1 MRMCGILPFLD
12 RVRLGRAARLVVAA
26 AALCL
31 AGACGHS
38 SAPSASGTAEAPG
51 AGKKPGEAPV
61 WAGVPLRGNSTE
73 ALRAY
78 LNSVEEVKPKRFE
91 VQWNPATVAI
101 DKAAALRSLRAV
113 SRDGATFTFS
123 SDEPALAKLQP
134 GKSIL
139 WVWDIA
145 VRKVDSVET
154 FGEVTRVHTS
164 VVKLTEAMPNAQIEF
179 ETPLKLQNY
188 YPQRRIE
195 APEPATAQRR
205 PRAPG
210 FRYVL
215 FGGPTPAEQPGDDPT
230 SIPQENLPDPDS
242 PKDSDDDDWY
252 EEGITADGFNGT
264 KNGWAYSVGYR
275 VRPGGITVE
284 LQARKGD
291 LEGGTESGTHSLIP
305 EYQAIEK
312 DRAEIHK
319 ALEQAEQ
326 EIKDE
331 EKGVRDT
338 DQEFEQQMKQLLQDQ
353 ANRKDPNYSGP
364 TLPPQVNKYGEPVTD
379 KAAQQLLKDKW
390 QKKHDVEIQKL
401 QAQEQIL
408 GEWRIKKD
416 QLEARK
422 RALKVAKGVAAQL
435 YQIADD
441 NFDARL
447 RGRVDLDG
455 FTVGTNLG
463 FVNGDIDVAATH
475 FKNLNGKVQAEM
487 IGRLGKSGNEATKI
501 PVMHVPVS
509 FNVPIPVGGVPFVVQ
524 LGSDFL
530 ITLALSGM
538 HASLTVEGQ
547 VAFKGDSGLTY
558 AKGNA
563 NYDSSFSTSGD
574 PQITSYK
581 GMSPGVSAVVL
592 AIQLP
597 RVGLGLGVFGVSSVA
612 YMDVINVLTMTQA
625 GVIGAGLIPQCKRM
639 TYNAVGHVGVETNII
654 PLPFVDTSS
663 VAGALTTKKEIFNS
677 KTQKLDPPVKA
688 CEVSSS

>member
-1 MRMCGILPFLD
+1 M
-12 RVRLGRAARLVVAA
+12 
-26 AALCL
+26 
-31 AGACGHS
+31 
-38 SAPSASGTAEAPG
+38 
-51 AGKKPGEAPV
+51 
-61 WAGVPLRGNSTE
+61 RGNSTE

-78 LNSVEEVKPKRFE
+78 LNTVEEIKPKRFE

-113 SRDGATFTFS
+113 SRDGSTFTFA
-123 SDEPALAKLQP
+123 SDEPALTKLKP
-134 GKSIL
+134 GSIL

-145 VRKVDSVET
+145 VRKVDSIET
-154 FGEVTRVHTS
+154 FGAVTHVHTS
-164 VVKLTEAMPNAQIEF
+164 VVKLTEAMPNARIEF
-179 ETPLKLQNY
+179 ETPVKLQNY
-188 YPQRRIE
+188 FPQRKVE
-195 APEPATAQRR
+195 TSGVGD
-205 PRAPG
+205 RAP
-210 FRYVL
+210 RTA
-215 FGGPTPAEQPGDDPT
+215 PTRPDVRSAHRARARRAARGGDDPT
-230 SIPQENLPDPDS
+230 ALPPENLPDPDS
-242 PKDSDDDDWY
+242 PQDSDDDDWY
-252 EEGITADGFNGT
+252 EEGMSANGFNGT

-291 LEGGTESGTHSLIP
+291 LEGGTASGQHSLIP
-305 EYQAIEK
+305 EYKAIEK
-312 DRAEIHK
+312 DREEIHK
-319 ALEQAEQ
+319 AIEQAEQ
-326 EIKDE
+326 EIKEE
-331 EKGVRDT
+331 EKGVTQT
-338 DQEFEQQMKQLLQDQ
+338 DQDFEQEMKQLLDDQ
-353 ANRKDPNYSGP
+353 ANRKDPNYTGP
-364 TLPPQVNKYGEPVTD
+364 TLPPQVNKYGEPITD

-401 QAQEQIL
+401 QAKEQIL

-455 FTVGTNLG
+455 FTIGQDLG

-475 FKNLNGKVQAEM
+475 FRNLNGKVQAEM
-487 IGRLGKSGNEATKI
+487 IGRLGKPGNEATKI
-501 PVMHVPVS
+501 PIMHVPVS

-530 ITLALSGM
+530 ITLSLSGM
-538 HASLTVEGQ
+538 HASLTAQGQ

-558 AKGNA
+558 AKGKA

-574 PQITSYK
+574 PQITNYQ

-592 AIQLP
+592 AVQLP

-612 YMDVINVLTMTQA
+612 YMDVVNVITMTQA
-625 GVIGAGLIPQCKRM
+625 GVVGAGLIPQCKRM
-639 TYNAVGHVGVETNII
+639 TYNAVGHVGVETNVI
-654 PLPFVDTSS
+654 PLPIVDTSS
-663 VAGALTTKKEIFNS
+663 VAGALTTKKEIFNTT
-677 KTQKLDPPVKA
+677 TQKLDPPVKA
-688 CEVSSS
+688 CEI

>member
-1 MRMCGILPFLD
+1 MRTSS
-12 RVRLGRAARLVVAA
+12 VRHVAARSRISSAWGRLLAIGLLLFMA
-26 AALCL
+26 SSCSRSPAPSPSTAESPASGARP
-31 AGACGHS
+31 AGA
-38 SAPSASGTAEAPG
+38 A
-51 AGKKPGEAPV
+51 V

-78 LNSVEEVKPKRFE
+78 LNTVEEIKPKRFE

-113 SRDGATFTFS
+113 SRDGSTFTFA
-123 SDEPALAKLQP
+123 SDEPALAKLKP
-134 GKSIL
+134 GSSIL

-154 FGEVTRVHTS
+154 FGAVTHVHTS

-179 ETPLKLQNY
+179 ETPVKLQNY
-188 YPQRRIE
+188 YPQRKVE
-195 APEPATAQRR
+195 LPTQATARR
-205 PRAPG
+205 RGRAPG

-215 FGGPTPAEQPGDDPT
+215 FTEPAPGEQPGGDDPT
-230 SIPQENLPDPDS
+230 SLPLENLPDPDS
-242 PKDSDDDDWY
+242 PQDSGDDDWY
-252 EEGITADGFNGT
+252 DEGMSADGFNGT

-291 LEGGTESGTHSLIP
+291 LEGGGESGTHSLVP
-305 EYQAIEK
+305 EYKAIEK
-312 DRAEIHK
+312 DREDIHK
-319 ALEQAEQ
+319 AIEQAEQ

-331 EKGVRDT
+331 EKGVRET
-338 DQEFEQQMKQLLQDQ
+338 DQEFEQEMKQLLQDQ
-353 ANRKDPNYSGP
+353 ANRKDPNYTGP
-364 TLPPQVNKYGEPVTD
+364 TLPQQVNKYGEPITD

-401 QAQEQIL
+401 QAKEQIL

-422 RALKVAKGVAAQL
+422 RALKVAKSVAAQL

-455 FTVGTNLG
+455 FAIDESLG

-487 IGRLGKSGNEATKI
+487 IGRLGKAGNEATKI
-501 PVMHVPVS
+501 PIMHMPVE

-530 ITLALSGM
+530 ITLSLSGM
-538 HASLTVEGQ
+538 HASLTAQGQ

-558 AKGNA
+558 AKGKA

-574 PQITSYK
+574 PQITNYQ

-612 YMDVINVLTMTQA
+612 YMDVVNVITMTQA
-625 GVIGAGLIPQCKRM
+625 GAVGAGLIPQCKRM
-639 TYNAVGHVGVETNII
+639 TYNAVGHVGVQTNVI

-663 VAGALTTKKEIFNS
+663 VAGALTTKKEIFNTT
-677 KTQKLDPPVKA
+677 TQKLDPPVKA
-688 CEVSSS
+688 CEI

>member
-1 MRMCGILPFLD
+1 
-12 RVRLGRAARLVVAA
+12 V
-26 AALCL
+26 
-31 AGACGHS
+31 
-38 SAPSASGTAEAPG
+38 
-51 AGKKPGEAPV
+51 V

-78 LNSVEEVKPKRFE
+78 LNSVEEIKPKRFE

-101 DKAAALRSLRAV
+101 DKAAALRSLRTV
-113 SRDGATFTFS
+113 SRDGSTFTFA
-123 SDEPALAKLQP
+123 SDEPAVGKLKP
-134 GKSIL
+134 GSIL

-154 FGEVTRVHTS
+154 LGAVTHVHTS
-164 VVKLTEAMPNAQIEF
+164 VVTLTEAMPNAQIEF
-179 ETPLKLQNY
+179 ETPVKLQNY
-188 YPQRRIE
+188 YPQRKIE
-195 APEPATAQRR
+195 PPVQSTARR
-205 PRAPG
+205 HSPPPG

-215 FGGPTPAEQPGDDPT
+215 FTEPAPGEQPGGNDPT
-230 SIPQENLPDPDS
+230 TLPPENLPDPDS
-242 PKDSDDDDWY
+242 PQDSDDDDWY
-252 EEGITADGFNGT
+252 DEGMSADGFNGT

-291 LEGGTESGTHSLIP
+291 LEGGESGQHSLIP
-305 EYQAIEK
+305 EYKAIEK
-312 DRAEIHK
+312 DRGEIHK
-319 ALEQAEQ
+319 GIEQAEQ
-326 EIKDE
+326 EIKEE
-331 EKGVRDT
+331 EKGVRET
-338 DQEFEQQMKQLLQDQ
+338 DQEFEQEMKQLLDDQ
-353 ANRKDPNYSGP
+353 ANRKDPNYTGP
-364 TLPPQVNKYGEPVTD
+364 TLPRQVNKYGEPITD

-401 QAQEQIL
+401 QAKEQIL

-422 RALKVAKGVAAQL
+422 RALKVAKGVATQL

-455 FTVGTNLG
+455 FTIGANLG

-475 FKNLNGKVQAEM
+475 FKNLNGTVQAEM
-487 IGRLGKSGNEATKI
+487 IGRLGKAGNEATKI
-501 PVMHVPVS
+501 PVMHVPVE

-530 ITLALSGM
+530 ITLSLSGM
-538 HASLTVEGQ
+538 HASLTAQGQ

-558 AKGNA
+558 AKGKA

-574 PQITSYK
+574 PQITNYK

-612 YMDVINVLTMTQA
+612 YMDVINVITMTQA
-625 GVIGAGLIPQCKRM
+625 GVVGAGLLPQCKRM
-639 TYNAVGHVGVETNII
+639 TYNAVGHVGVETNVI

-663 VAGALTTKKEIFNS
+663 VAGALTTKKEIFNTT
-677 KTQKLDPPVKA
+677 TQKLDPPVKA
-688 CEVSSS
+688 CEI

>member
-1 MRMCGILPFLD
+1 MRGSLVHHVIA
-12 RVRLGRAARLVVAA
+12 RARRSGARWRLLALSLAVCAVAA
-26 AALCL
+26 
-31 AGACGHS
+31 CGRS
-38 SAPSASGTAEAPG
+38 SAPGPSPASAPAAAPRPPG
-51 AGKKPGEAPV
+51 AAV

-78 LNSVEEVKPKRFE
+78 LSTVEEIKPKRFE

-113 SRDGATFTFS
+113 SRDGSAFTFA
-123 SDEPALAKLQP
+123 SDEPALARLKP
-134 GKSIL
+134 GSIL

-154 FGEVTRVHTS
+154 FGAVTRVHTS
-164 VVKLTEAMPNAQIEF
+164 VVKLTEAMPNARIEF
-179 ETPLKLQNY
+179 EAPVKLQNY
-188 YPQRRIE
+188 YPQRKIE
-195 APEPATAQRR
+195 APAPATARR
-205 PRAPG
+205 HGPSPG

-215 FGGPTPAEQPGDDPT
+215 FTGPAPGEQPPGDDPAVL
-230 SIPQENLPDPDS
+230 PPENLPDPDS
-242 PKDSDDDDWY
+242 PEDSDDDDWY
-252 EEGITADGFNGT
+252 DEGMSGNAFNGT
-264 KNGWAYSVGYR
+264 KSGWAYSVGYQ

-291 LEGGTESGTHSLIP
+291 LEGGTSSGEHSLIP
-305 EYQAIEK
+305 EYKAIEK
-312 DRAEIHK
+312 DREEIHK
-319 ALEQAEQ
+319 AIEQAEH

-338 DQEFEQQMKQLLQDQ
+338 DQEFEQEMKQLLQDQ

-364 TLPPQVNKYGEPVTD
+364 TLPPQVNKYGEPITD

-401 QAQEQIL
+401 QAKEQIL

-422 RALKVAKGVAAQL
+422 RALKVAKGVATQL
-435 YQIADD
+435 FQIADD

-447 RGRVDLDG
+447 RGRIELDG
-455 FTVGTNLG
+455 FTIGEDLG

-475 FKNLNGKVQAEM
+475 FRNLNGKVQAQM
-487 IGRLGKSGNEATKI
+487 IGRLGKPGNEATKI
-501 PVMHVPVS
+501 PVMHVPVE

-530 ITLALSGM
+530 ITLSLSGM
-538 HASLTVEGQ
+538 HASLAVDGQ

-558 AKGNA
+558 AKGKA
-563 NYDSSFSTSGD
+563 SYDTSFSTSGD
-574 PQITSYK
+574 PQITNYQ

-592 AIQLP
+592 AVQLP

-612 YMDVINVLTMTQA
+612 YMDVVNVITMTQA
-625 GVIGAGLIPQCKRM
+625 GAVGAGLIPQCKRM

-663 VAGALTTKKEIFNS
+663 VAGALTTKKEIFNTT
-677 KTQKLDPPVKA
+677 TQKLDPPVKA
-688 CEVSSS
+688 CEI

>member
-1 MRMCGILPFLD
+1 
-12 RVRLGRAARLVVAA
+12 
-26 AALCL
+26 
-31 AGACGHS
+31 
-38 SAPSASGTAEAPG
+38 
-51 AGKKPGEAPV
+51 
-61 WAGVPLRGNSTE
+61 VPLRGNSTE

-78 LNSVEEVKPKRFE
+78 LNSVEEIKPKRFE

-101 DKAAALRSLRAV
+101 DKAAALRSLRTV
-113 SRDGATFTFS
+113 SRDGSTFTFA
-123 SDEPALAKLQP
+123 SDEPAVGKLKP
-134 GKSIL
+134 GSIL

-145 VRKVDSVET
+145 VRKVERVET
-154 FGEVTRVHTS
+154 FGAVTHVHTS
-164 VVKLTEAMPNAQIEF
+164 VVTLTEAMPNAQIEF
-179 ETPLKLQNY
+179 EAPVKLQNY
-188 YPQRRIE
+188 YPQRKI
-195 APEPATAQRR
+195 EPAVQSTARR
-205 PRAPG
+205 HSPQPG
-210 FRYVL
+210 FRHVL
-215 FGGPTPAEQPGDDPT
+215 FTDPAPGEQPGGNDPT
-230 SIPQENLPDPDS
+230 TLPPENLPDPDS
-242 PKDSDDDDWY
+242 PQDSDDDDWY
-252 EEGITADGFNGT
+252 DEGMSADGFYGT
-264 KNGWAYSVGYR
+264 KNGWAYSVGYQ

-291 LEGGTESGTHSLIP
+291 LEGGGESGQHSLIP
-305 EYQAIEK
+305 EYKAIEK
-312 DRAEIHK
+312 DREEIHK
-319 ALEQAEQ
+319 GIEQAEQ
-326 EIKDE
+326 EIKEE
-331 EKGVRDT
+331 EKGVRET
-338 DQEFEQQMKQLLQDQ
+338 DQEFEQEMKQLLDDQ
-353 ANRKDPNYSGP
+353 ANRKDPNYTGP
-364 TLPPQVNKYGEPVTD
+364 TLPRQVNKYGEPITD

-401 QAQEQIL
+401 QAKEQIL

-422 RALKVAKGVAAQL
+422 RALKVAKGVATQL

-455 FTVGTNLG
+455 FTIGEDLG

-487 IGRLGKSGNEATKI
+487 IGRLGKPGNEATKI
-501 PVMHVPVS
+501 PIMHVPVE

-530 ITLALSGM
+530 ITLSLSGM
-538 HASLTVEGQ
+538 HASLTAQGQ

-558 AKGNA
+558 AKGKA

-574 PQITSYK
+574 PQITNYQ

-612 YMDVINVLTMTQA
+612 YMDVINVITMTQA
-625 GVIGAGLIPQCKRM
+625 GVVGAGLLPQCKRM
-639 TYNAVGHVGVETNII
+639 TYNAVGHVGVETNVI

-663 VAGALTTKKEIFNS
+663 VAGALTTKKEIFNTT
-677 KTQKLDPPVKA
+677 TQKLDPPVKA
-688 CEVSSS
+688 CEI

>member
-1 MRMCGILPFLD
+1 MRTSSAHHVLARPRIPRGL
-12 RVRLGRAARLVVAA
+12 ARLLAIGVVLSLAA
-26 AALCL
+26 CSR
-31 AGACGHS
+31 S
-38 SAPSASGTAEAPG
+38 SGPSSPSAESPAPG
-51 AGKKPGEAPV
+51 AKPAGAAV

-78 LNSVEEVKPKRFE
+78 LSSVEEIKPKRFE

-113 SRDGATFTFS
+113 SRDGSSFTFA
-123 SDEPALAKLQP
+123 SDEPALAKVQP
-134 GKSIL
+134 GSIL

-154 FGEVTRVHTS
+154 FGAVTRVHTS
-164 VVKLTEAMPNAQIEF
+164 VVKLTEAMPNAHIEF
-179 ETPLKLQNY
+179 ETPVKLQNY
-188 YPQRRIE
+188 YPQRKIE
-195 APEPATAQRR
+195 PPATATARR
-205 PRAPG
+205 RGRSPG
-210 FRYVL
+210 LRYVL
-215 FGGPTPAEQPGDDPT
+215 FMQPAPGEQPGGDDPT
-230 SIPQENLPDPDS
+230 VLPPENLPDPKS
-242 PKDSDDDDWY
+242 PQDSDDDDWY
-252 EEGITADGFNGT
+252 DEGMSADGFSGT

-275 VRPGGITVE
+275 VRPGGIAVE

-291 LEGGTESGTHSLIP
+291 LEGGASSGQHSLIP
-305 EYQAIEK
+305 EYKAIEK

-319 ALEQAEQ
+319 AIEEAEQ

-331 EKGVRDT
+331 EKGVRET
-338 DQEFEQQMKQLLQDQ
+338 DQEFEQEMKQLLQDQ
-353 ANRKDPNYSGP
+353 ANRKDPTYTGP
-364 TLPPQVNKYGEPVTD
+364 TLPPQVNKYGEPITN

-401 QAQEQIL
+401 QAKEQIL

-455 FTVGTNLG
+455 FTIGEDLG

-475 FKNLNGKVQAEM
+475 FRNLNGKVQVEM
-487 IGRLGKSGNEATKI
+487 IGRLGKPGNEATKI
-501 PVMHVPVS
+501 PIMHVPVA

-530 ITLALSGM
+530 ITLSLSGM
-538 HASLTVEGQ
+538 HASLTAAGQ

-558 AKGNA
+558 AKGKA

-574 PQITSYK
+574 PQITSYQ

-592 AIQLP
+592 GVQLP

-612 YMDVINVLTMTQA
+612 YMDVVNVITMTQA
-625 GVIGAGLIPQCKRM
+625 GAVGAGLIPQCKRM
-639 TYNAVGHVGVETNII
+639 TYNAVGHVGVETNVI

-663 VAGALTTKKEIFNS
+663 VAGALTTKKEIFNTT
-677 KTQKLDPPVKA
+677 TQKLDPPVKA
-688 CEVSSS
+688 CEI